1 MSYVRLNRQDISQ
14 QVKRIYPSRIRDI
27 LHFSRPGVNKNSL
40 LTFLIGVIFGLF
52 FAYTAISVTE
62 CHFKDIAIFPSKYSY
77 GFSDHAKKHKD
88 AHSHDHNDDENMI
101 GDDVEVKPH
110 GENETLH
117 FHEDTVAQEL
127 KKRVRVLCWVMTNP
141 SNHMKKAR
149 HVKATWGKR
158 CNTLLFMSTA
168 KEESLP
174 TIVLPVKEG
183 RNHLWGKTKEAFK
196 YIYNNYDDYDFVLKA
211 DDDTYVIV
219 ENLRYL
225 LMSYDPNS
233 PIYLGCR
240 FKPYVKQ
247 GYMSGGAG
255 YLLSKY
261 AVRKFVEEAIPNE
274 RCRQDTGGA
283 EDVEIGI
290 CLQLVGVK
298 AGDTRD
304 SLGRGRFFPFVP
316 EHHLIP
322 GHTTPDFWYWQ
333 YLYYPGVEGMD
344 CCSDTA
350 ISFHYV
356 SPNSMY
362 VLEYLIYHLRP
373 YGVSQNLDI
382 AVSKTINADEHN
394 KYIKTDQLTNKTL
407 NDLT

>member
-1 MSYVRLNRQDISQ
+1 MKNDKMSYVRFNHQKITHQ
-14 QVKRIYPSRIRDI
+14 IKRIYSLKSRDI
-27 LHFSRPGVNKNSL
+27 LYFNRPGISKNSL
-40 LTFLIGVIFGLF
+40 LTFLIGVVFGLF
-52 FAYTAISVTE
+52 FAYTVISVSE

-77 GFSDHAKKHKD
+77 KIYRDP
-88 AHSHDHNDDENMI
+88 HSHGHNDDGETI
-101 GDDVEVKPH
+101 DDNIEIKSH

-117 FHEDTVAQEL
+117 FQEDTVAQEL
-127 KKRVRVLCWVMTNP
+127 KKKMRVLCWIMTNP
-141 SNHMKKAR
+141 NTHMKKAR

-168 KEESLP
+168 EEKSLP
-174 TIVLPVKEG
+174 TVVLPVKEG

-196 YIYNNYDDYDFVLKA
+196 YIYKNYKNYDYVLKA

-219 ENLRYL
+219 ENLRYML
-225 LMSYDPNS
+225 SSYDPNS
-233 PIYLGCR
+233 AIYLGCR
-240 FKPYVKQ
+240 FKPFVKQ

-255 YLLSKY
+255 YLLSKES
-261 AVRKFVEEAIPNE
+261 VRRFVEEAIPNKQ
-274 RCRQDTGGA
+274 CRQDTGGA
-283 EDVEIGI
+283 EDVEI
-290 CLQLVGVK
+290 VGVK

-304 SLGRGRFFPFVP
+304 ALGRGRFFPFIP

-356 SPNSMY
+356 SPNQMY

-373 YGVSQNLDI
+373 YGLSQKIDVTLTKNKDI
-382 AVSKTINADEHN
+382 KENINSN
-394 KYIKTDQLTNKTL
+394 IKTDSLVNKNFNVST
-407 NDLT
+407 